1 MENIKKYFQKLRRF
15 LRSHRRTRKKAV
27 WQNAVIAVLL
37 AVVCVISLKSYAD
50 SNTLEAAIK
59 KYCENNFIDNAEIC
73 SIVTYEGKVL
83 HSGQLCKDIVIRKHV
98 GENEYYQYMLWAVQ
112 VNPLK
117 WQITGGVY
125 YNYNEPIKDEMDAAN
140 IITEKENVYD
150 ISTAGIPGISFTR
163 LYGLEGQTSV
173 YDLTEAITA
182 RVYER
187 DGDSFVSVRFDVL
200 GQSKVP
206 HEDFFVSTQFFEVNM
221 ENNECRQE
229 FQPCKVM
236 ELASDHDIVTK
247 NLWISDDVLIS
258 AAKIIS
264 EAITSV
270 Q

>member
-1 MENIKKYFQKLRRF
+1 METIKKYYKKLRRF
-15 LRSHRRTRKKAV
+15 LRARRRTRKKAA

-59 KYCENNFIDNAEIC
+59 KYCENHFIDNAEVC

-83 HSGQLCKDIVIRKHV
+83 HSGQLCKDVVIRKHV
-98 GENEYYQYMLWAVQ
+98 GENEYYQYTLWAVQ
-112 VNPLK
+112 ANPLK
-117 WQITGGVY
+117 WQITGGF
-125 YNYNEPIKDEMDAAN
+125 YNNEPIKYEIDVDE

-150 ISTAGIPGISFTR
+150 ISTAGIPGISFTG
-163 LYGLEGQTSV
+163 LYCLEGQISV
-173 YDLTEAITA
+173 YDLKEAITA
-182 RVYER
+182 KVDER
-187 DGDSFVSVRFDVL
+187 DGESFVSVRFDIL

-229 FQPCKVM
+229 FPQCKVL
-236 ELASDHDIVTK
+236 ESVSDPDIVIK
-247 NLWISDDVLIS
+247 DLWISDDVLIR
-258 AAKIIS
+258 AAQIIS
-264 EAITSV
+264 EAITTM